1 MVVVVARPGDRT
13 GVFFTVLCTVGL
25 VSAKAGHERACSEV
39 RVEGNDGG
47 DAPGQCTTADER
59 LHTENINAP
68 ERCSGFE
75 HNTTRLTIGI
85 KSLTGARKAN
95 SAVWWLSGGYFFS
108 GSSAFAA
115 TERMNLNSKWATS
128 ILLVIIAIAL
138 LVGHASALSSP
149 SMMAGGAADAGSTS
163 PRSSI
168 GTLRI
173 HGPDSNGIVAAFAQ
187 TLYGHGCGI
196 VASEQ
201 HTDHEQNKFFQR
213 INFDFGRMFTDR
225 ITLQNGINEVC
236 KRFGMESMLEWGQK
250 RKKVALM
257 VSKYDHCLW
266 EVLLRHQANE
276 LVCDIP
282 IIVSNHPDLK
292 PIADSF
298 KIPFHVFKVTKEN
311 KDEVESEQLALF
323 KEHDID
329 VVVLARYMQIIS
341 DKFCEAYPVINIHH
355 SFLPAFIGGRPYHRA
370 HERGVKLIGATA
382 HYATADLDEGPII
395 EQDIVLVH
403 ALKAHVEDR
412 IIVYNNRCVVFEG

>member
-1 MVVVVARPGDRT
+1 M
-13 GVFFTVLCTVGL
+13 
-25 VSAKAGHERACSEV
+25 
-39 RVEGNDGG
+39 
-47 DAPGQCTTADER
+47 
-59 LHTENINAP
+59 
-68 ERCSGFE
+68 
-75 HNTTRLTIGI
+75 
-85 KSLTGARKAN
+85 
-95 SAVWWLSGGYFFS
+95 
-108 GSSAFAA
+108 
-115 TERMNLNSKWATS
+115 MNHRNSKWATS
-128 ILLVIIAIAL
+128 ALPVIIFIAML
-138 LVGHASALSSP
+138 AGNASALSSI
-149 SMMAGGAADAGSTS
+149 AGGGGGGATTAAAKTTAAAARS
-163 PRSSI
+163 PSI

-201 HTDHEQNKFFQR
+201 HTDHEQKKFFQR
-213 INFDFGRMFTDR
+213 ISFDFGQMFTDR
-225 ITLQNGINEVC
+225 ITLANGINEVC
-236 KRFGMESMLEWGQK
+236 KRFGMESMLEWGQQ
-250 RKKVALM
+250 RKKVAIM

-266 EVLLRHQANE
+266 EVLLRHQAGE
-276 LVCDIP
+276 LQCDIP

-311 KDEVESEQLALF
+311 KDEVERDQLALF

-341 DKFCEAYPVINIHH
+341 DTFCHAYERKVINIHH

-395 EQDIVLVH
+395 EQDITRISHRDGVPDLIQKGRLLEKNVLVN

-412 IIVYNNRCVVFEG
+412 IIVYNNRCVVFDG